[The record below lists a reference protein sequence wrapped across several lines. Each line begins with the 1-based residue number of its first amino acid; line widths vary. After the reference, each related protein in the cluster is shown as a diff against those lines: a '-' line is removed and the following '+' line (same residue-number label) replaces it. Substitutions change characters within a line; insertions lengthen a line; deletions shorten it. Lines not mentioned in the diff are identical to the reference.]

1 MKELKEGNCFP
12 VMGCRSAL
20 APWKDENGNYK
31 FYGRFNQGVVTLNL
45 PDIAL
50 SSGGNIEKF
59 WKIFDE
65 RLELCFRALMCRHNR
80 LKGTLSDAAP
90 ILWQYGAMRAP

>member
-1 MKELKEGNCFP
+1 MLRTTWILW
-12 VMGCRSAL
+12 GCRSFL
-20 APWKDENGNYK
+20 QPYYDENGKPK

-50 SSGGNIEKF
+50 SSEKDMDKF

-65 RLELCFRALMCRHNR
+65 RLELCYRALMIRHNS
-80 LKGTLSDAAP
+80 LKGTKSDIYVGSTIWLLP
-90 ILWQYGAMRAP
+90 PSVK